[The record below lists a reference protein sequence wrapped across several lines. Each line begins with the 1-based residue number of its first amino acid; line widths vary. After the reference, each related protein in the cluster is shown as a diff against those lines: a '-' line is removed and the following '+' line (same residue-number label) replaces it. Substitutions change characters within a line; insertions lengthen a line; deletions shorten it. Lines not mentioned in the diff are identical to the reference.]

1 MEAPASESTDP
12 VPTPSEPTAAADD
25 SVAPVV
31 ETEQLAEASLRP
43 AEGLSNGGTVGMD
56 TASASTGAGSEAK
69 GSKPSYRLLHTLQG
83 HTSSVSSVKF
93 SPDGTMLATAS
104 ADNTIKLWDWTN
116 GEHLHTFEG
125 HTGGVNDIA
134 WTKDSKY
141 LASASDDMTIR
152 LWDVEQ
158 RRYLN
163 TWLGHTSYVFCVNFN
178 HKGNILVSG
187 SFDETLRMWEVKSG
201 ECINVLPAHSDPVTA
216 VNFNKDSSM
225 IVSSSY
231 DGLCR
236 IWNSANGTCL
246 KTIIRDD
253 NPPVSFVKFT
263 PNGKFILVGT
273 LDSQIKLWNYESRQ
287 CVKTFKGHKN
297 DKFCCFSNFMQSASL
312 GANGIPQHQYIV
324 SGSED
329 HGVYLWDLNSR
340 EIVQKLDG
348 RESADAQGDGHCDV
362 VVAID
367 CHANRP
373 VIASG
378 SLEKDKT
385 VKIWIEN
392 GHAV

>member
-1 MEAPASESTDP
+1 MLRCEPADAAGSLPSSNEPSARGKDIAHPSQPCSTG
-12 VPTPSEPTAAADD
+12 
-25 SVAPVV
+25 
-31 ETEQLAEASLRP
+31 
-43 AEGLSNGGTVGMD
+43 EGLRTPGDVSNGG
-56 TASASTGAGSEAK
+56 AIEADATPDVEVEDN
-69 GSKPSYRLLHTLQG
+69 KPSYRLLHTLQG

-93 SPDGTMLATAS
+93 SPEGKLLATAS
-104 ADNTIKLWDWTN
+104 ADNTIKLWDWER

-125 HTGGVNDIA
+125 HSAGINDIA
-134 WTKDSKY
+134 WTLDSKY
-141 LASASDDMTIR
+141 LASASDDTTIR
-152 LWDVEQ
+152 LWDVDQ
-158 RRYLN
+158 RSHVSTCR
-163 TWLGHTSYVFCVNFN
+163 GHTSYVFCVNFN

-187 SFDETLRMWEVKSG
+187 SFDETLRMWEVKSA

-216 VNFNKDSSM
+216 VHFNKDSTM

-236 IWNSANGTCL
+236 IWNSANGICL

-273 LDSQIKLWNYESRQ
+273 LDGRIKLWNYETGQ
-287 CVKTFKGHKN
+287 CVRTYEGHTNEKY
-297 DKFCCFSNFMQSASL
+297 CCFSSFAQSATLSRS
-312 GANGIPQHQYIV
+312 GTPQYQYIV

-329 HGVYLWDLNSR
+329 HGVYLWELNTR
-340 EIVQKLDG
+340 ELVQQLHGKK
-348 RESADAQGDGHCDV
+348 SADAEGDCDGHCDV

-367 CHANRP
+367 CHKDKQ

-385 VKIWIEN
+385 VKIWIDD
-392 GHAV
+392 GQ